1 MNIKFSKVRLAIATL
16 FFATATAHAA
26 APQPT
31 IEVHRDANCG
41 CCKSWVSY
49 MEEQGFQVIDHVEE
63 DMVAVKRKLGVPRHL
78 ASCHTATLNGKFIE
92 GHVPAAQVTELSKRA
107 DLQGIAV
114 PGMPAGSPGMEVPG
128 IVHPY
133 RVIGVS
139 AQGEKILATYP

>member
-1 MNIKFSKVRLAIATL
+1 
-16 FFATATAHAA
+16 
-26 APQPT
+26 
-31 IEVHRDANCG
+31 
-41 CCKSWVSY
+41 

-63 DMVAVKRKLGVPRHL
+63 DMVAVKRKLRVPRPL